1 MKTIL
6 LLIPQGETRDLI
18 FPLLSA
24 SYRLICCE
32 ELSAAWDAVNR
43 QSAVAVLVDLART
56 KEQGLALAERM
67 KDHAPFSVIPILGLI
82 PGLPTEEDAACVA
95 QGFFDLIS
103 LPCPRELLLKRIDSA
118 IRGSDSIGF
127 DEMEQM
133 LKQLPSNIFLKDAEG
148 RYVFATQ
155 YWHHLTNADDPDW
168 SIRGKTDMEI
178 RKDKQNAKKA
188 MEADMEI
195 LRTGKGTN
203 YIIEEKQDGMDEFLE
218 LIKRPVYD
226 KNGKI
231 SGIIALINNV
241 TEQQLLK
248 QELEKR
254 TQLDT
259 LTELLNKR
267 STENHIRMMLEPPEK
282 DWQYGAMMMI
292 DVDNFKRVN
301 DSLGHAVGD
310 RVLAEIARILRT
322 NFRVMDVTGRIGGDE
337 FMVFLRDIADADAA
351 CLSAQRIQAQVHSAF
366 QELEGSVSLSIG
378 ISLYPQHGTTFAAL
392 YRAADTALYDVKKNG
407 KGAYKIY
414 TAE

>member
-43 QSAVAVLVDLART
+43 QSAAAVLVDLARA

-188 MEADMEI
+188 M
-195 LRTGKGTN
+195 
-203 YIIEEKQDGMDEFLE
+203 
-218 LIKRPVYD
+218 
-226 KNGKI
+226 
-231 SGIIALINNV
+231 
-241 TEQQLLK
+241 
-248 QELEKR
+248 
-254 TQLDT
+254 
-259 LTELLNKR
+259 
-267 STENHIRMMLEPPEK
+267 
-282 DWQYGAMMMI
+282 
-292 DVDNFKRVN
+292 
-301 DSLGHAVGD
+301 
-310 RVLAEIARILRT
+310 
-322 NFRVMDVTGRIGGDE
+322 
-337 FMVFLRDIADADAA
+337 
-351 CLSAQRIQAQVHSAF
+351 
-366 QELEGSVSLSIG
+366 
-378 ISLYPQHGTTFAAL
+378 
-392 YRAADTALYDVKKNG
+392 
-407 KGAYKIY
+407 
-414 TAE
+414 